1 MLRIVLAALL
11 AAVLADDAQA
21 ANHDRGHGHGHGA
34 AAPAAASDVVTGEV
48 RRVDNEAGKVTIRHE
63 PLPNL
68 DMPAMTMV
76 FQVGDRALLD
86 KVKVGD
92 KVRFET
98 QKICGQFTVTQIERV
113 P

>member
-1 MLRIVLAALL
+1 MLRVVFAAAFTAILS
-11 AAVLADDAQA
+11 AGAWA
-21 ANHDRGHGHGHGA
+21 ANHDHGHGHGA
-34 AAPAAASDVVTGEV
+34 AAPATASDVVNGEV
-48 RRVDNEAGKVTIRHE
+48 RRVDKEAGKVTIRHE

-76 FQVGDRALLD
+76 FQVSDRALLD
-86 KVKVGD
+86 KVNVGD

-98 QKICGQFTVTQIERV
+98 QKIGGQFTLTQIERA